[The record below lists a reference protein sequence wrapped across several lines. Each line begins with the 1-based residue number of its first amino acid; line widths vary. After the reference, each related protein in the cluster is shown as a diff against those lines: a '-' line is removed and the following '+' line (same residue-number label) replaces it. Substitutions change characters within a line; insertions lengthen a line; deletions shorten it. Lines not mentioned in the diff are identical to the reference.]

1 MTSLRLVHELPDLDR
16 PGESPGAG
24 LLTSDR
30 GNLPLVAMT
39 VTADII
45 ALLATMTIRQ
55 RFRNPHD
62 CPIEATYI
70 FPLPDRAAVTDLA
83 ITVGSRRI
91 AGVLQERQAARDAY
105 VDALAAGQ
113 RAALLEEDRP
123 DVFTTR
129 IGNIAPGEEAT
140 VELTLAGPV
149 PCELGEATFR
159 VPLVVAPRYT
169 PGRPLDGEGAGE
181 GTALDTDAV
190 PDASRIT
197 PPALLP
203 GSINPVQL
211 ALTVGLDPA
220 GMAVSDLRS
229 SLHAVVVA
237 GELPGPVT
245 VELRPGERLDRDFVL
260 RYRVATGVTSSVTAL
275 AIPDE
280 TGTSDGTEGG
290 TYVVTVM
297 PPVATGSTPA
307 RDVVLVLDRSGS
319 MGGWKMVAA
328 RRAAARIV
336 DSLTRADRFAVIA
349 FDHEVERPTGLSP
362 DVLVEAS
369 DRNRY
374 QAIEWLARLESRGG
388 TEMASAL
395 RAAHAVVAGRSGP
408 GRIRCCIL
416 VTDGQVG
423 NEDQLVRLATDAG
436 VRMFTVGID
445 RAVNA
450 GLLRRLAAV
459 TGGRCDLVESE
470 DRLDDVLADLQRRI
484 GHPVLESVTVRFEGL
499 IAEDATMTPSRPADL
514 FPGVPLVVSGRF
526 RGRPGGRAIVSGHD
540 GTTRSC
546 DVLEGSSQAAAPV
559 WARAHLRELEDR
571 YAARSRVGAGEMEV
585 LAKEIVSVSL
595 RHRVLC
601 RFTAWVAVDQSG
613 DRVEGPLHRIVQPVE
628 MPSGWAPSGWVPSG
642 WTSAG
647 APMTAVPMR
656 ATFEGGVTVPPPS
669 PTPHQPQ
676 PAPGSQ
682 PPTGMATPN
691 ATAGKVNGRRR
702 RSSAPEPG
710 LAEPGLVEPGL
721 VEPGLEAPGLVEP
734 GLEAY
739 RPRLEELLGA
749 VDDRGESI
757 TPSDGQRL
765 AAEARLLASDI
776 ASVIDQADL
785 VSLLEVLA
793 AMLTA
798 GEPAAI
804 ADAIAR
810 LRAALAQDEGGRSA
824 RRHTKPF
831 WR

>member
-1 MTSLRLVHELPDLDR
+1 
-16 PGESPGAG
+16 
-24 LLTSDR
+24 
-30 GNLPLVAMT
+30 
-39 VTADII
+39 
-45 ALLATMTIRQ
+45 
-55 RFRNPHD
+55 
-62 CPIEATYI
+62 
-70 FPLPDRAAVTDLA
+70 
-83 ITVGSRRI
+83 
-91 AGVLQERQAARDAY
+91 
-105 VDALAAGQ
+105 
-113 RAALLEEDRP
+113 
-123 DVFTTR
+123 
-129 IGNIAPGEEAT
+129 
-140 VELTLAGPV
+140 
-149 PCELGEATFR
+149 
-159 VPLVVAPRYT
+159 
-169 PGRPLDGEGAGE
+169 
-181 GTALDTDAV
+181 
-190 PDASRIT
+190 
-197 PPALLP
+197 
-203 GSINPVQL
+203 
-211 ALTVGLDPA
+211 
-220 GMAVSDLRS
+220 
-229 SLHAVVVA
+229 
-237 GELPGPVT
+237 
-245 VELRPGERLDRDFVL
+245 
-260 RYRVATGVTSSVTAL
+260 
-275 AIPDE
+275 
-280 TGTSDGTEGG
+280 
-290 TYVVTVM
+290 
-297 PPVATGSTPA
+297 
-307 RDVVLVLDRSGS
+307 
-319 MGGWKMVAA
+319 
-328 RRAAARIV
+328 
-336 DSLTRADRFAVIA
+336 
-349 FDHEVERPTGLSP
+349 
-362 DVLVEAS
+362 
-369 DRNRY
+369 
-374 QAIEWLARLESRGG
+374 
-388 TEMASAL
+388 
-395 RAAHAVVAGRSGP
+395 
-408 GRIRCCIL
+408 
-416 VTDGQVG
+416 
-423 NEDQLVRLATDAG
+423 
-436 VRMFTVGID
+436 
-445 RAVNA
+445 
-450 GLLRRLAAV
+450 
-459 TGGRCDLVESE
+459 
-470 DRLDDVLADLQRRI
+470 
-484 GHPVLESVTVRFEGL
+484 
-499 IAEDATMTPSRPADL
+499 RPADL
-514 FPGVPLVVSGRF
+514 FPGVPLVVSGRV

-546 DVLEGSSQAAAPV
+546 GVLEGSSQAAAPV

-628 MPSGWAPSGWVPSG
+628 MPSGWAPPGSAPSG
-642 WTSAG
+642 WASAG

-702 RSSAPEPG
+702 RSSAPE
-710 LAEPGLVEPGL
+710 
-721 VEPGLEAPGLVEP
+721 PGLVEP

>member
-1 MTSLRLVHELPDLDR
+1 
-16 PGESPGAG
+16 
-24 LLTSDR
+24 
-30 GNLPLVAMT
+30 
-39 VTADII
+39 
-45 ALLATMTIRQ
+45 
-55 RFRNPHD
+55 
-62 CPIEATYI
+62 
-70 FPLPDRAAVTDLA
+70 
-83 ITVGSRRI
+83 
-91 AGVLQERQAARDAY
+91 ER
-105 VDALAAGQ
+105 
-113 RAALLEEDRP
+113 
-123 DVFTTR
+123 
-129 IGNIAPGEEAT
+129 
-140 VELTLAGPV
+140 
-149 PCELGEATFR
+149 
-159 VPLVVAPRYT
+159 
-169 PGRPLDGEGAGE
+169 
-181 GTALDTDAV
+181 
-190 PDASRIT
+190 S
-197 PPALLP
+197 
-203 GSINPVQL
+203 
-211 ALTVGLDPA
+211 
-220 GMAVSDLRS
+220 
-229 SLHAVVVA
+229 
-237 GELPGPVT
+237 
-245 VELRPGERLDRDFVL
+245 
-260 RYRVATGVTSSVTAL
+260 
-275 AIPDE
+275 
-280 TGTSDGTEGG
+280 
-290 TYVVTVM
+290 
-297 PPVATGSTPA
+297 
-307 RDVVLVLDRSGS
+307 
-319 MGGWKMVAA
+319 
-328 RRAAARIV
+328 
-336 DSLTRADRFAVIA
+336 
-349 FDHEVERPTGLSP
+349 
-362 DVLVEAS
+362 
-369 DRNRY
+369 
-374 QAIEWLARLESRGG
+374 
-388 TEMASAL
+388 
-395 RAAHAVVAGRSGP
+395 
-408 GRIRCCIL
+408 RCCIL

-436 VRMFTVGID
+436 VRMFTVGIG

-470 DRLDDVLADLQRRI
+470 DRHDDVLADLQRRI

-628 MPSGWAPSGWVPSG
+628 MPSGWAPSGWAPSGSAPSG
-642 WTSAG
+642 WASAG

-656 ATFEGGVTVPPPS
+656 ATFERGVTVPPPS
-669 PTPHQPQ
+669 PTPLRPQ

-682 PPTGMATPN
+682 PPTGMATPT
-691 ATAGKVNGRRR
+691 ATAGNGHGRRR

-710 LAEPGLVEPGL
+710 LVEPGL
-721 VEPGLEAPGLVEP
+721 VEPD
-734 GLEAY
+734 LEAY